1 MIINMKPTHQEREI
15 LLQKLLEGVSRSGIS
30 QAELASAS
38 GVDPSQVCRI
48 LAGEFVTFAGAVV
61 RICKVLNITPDAEP
75 PKTGATTRTGPSA
88 ARRAS
93 WSKVE
98 RAIRKLWDE
107 TPEGADRLVRV
118 LDAIAAVSERP
129 PATRPAPSGQSVQG

>member
-1 MIINMKPTHQEREI
+1 MKPTQQEREI
-15 LLQKLLEGVSRSGIS
+15 LLQKLQEGVAMSGIS
-30 QAELASAS
+30 QAELASTS

-61 RICKVLNITPDAEP
+61 KICKVLDVTPDADP
-75 PKTGATTRTGPSA
+75 PPRIKATNRTEPSA
-88 ARRAS
+88 ARQVS

-98 RAIRKLWDE
+98 RAVRKLWDE
-107 TPEGADRLVRV
+107 TPDGADRLVRV

-129 PATRPAPSGQSVQG
+129 AAPPSVPPGPPLKG